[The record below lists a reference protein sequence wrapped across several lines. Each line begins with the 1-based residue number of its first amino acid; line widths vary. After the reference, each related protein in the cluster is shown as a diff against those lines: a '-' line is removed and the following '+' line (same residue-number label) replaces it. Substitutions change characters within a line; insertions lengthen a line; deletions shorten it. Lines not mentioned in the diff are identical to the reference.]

1 MDPTQKP
8 DENRPSIPNSESS
21 TLYSLVKFGLRLRL
35 INLLAVACLFIGA
48 LCMSAVGV
56 IKTAKAVMVFFS
68 AKQFMD
74 DAALHSVSTYIAHAM
89 DAFLVATVL
98 VVFSTGIFH
107 LFIMEL
113 KEKDFRGLRGFER
126 VSSIR
131 GLKRILGELL
141 IIVLFV
147 HFFRLAIDGSTFEWT
162 TLVIPAGALLMA
174 IALKLLGLDSDEK

>member
-1 MDPTQKP
+1 MAATQKP
-8 DENRPSIPNSESS
+8 EENGSS
-21 TLYSLVKFGLRLRL
+21 TSETESAALYSLVKFGLRLRL

-48 LCMSAVGV
+48 LCMSAVGF

-68 AKQFMD
+68 AERFMD
-74 DAALHSVSTYIAHAM
+74 DSALHYVSTYIAHAM

-113 KEKDFRGLRGFER
+113 KETDFRGLRGFER

-131 GLKRILGELL
+131 ALKRILGELL
-141 IIVLFV
+141 VIVLFV
-147 HFFRLAIDGSTFEWT
+147 HFFRIAIGGTTFEWT

-174 IALKLLGLDSDEK
+174 IALRLLRLDTDER